1 MKIAAI
7 IVSSIWLLSCG
18 DANFQRES
26 QRDRQTAP
34 NNQDDGST
42 SQEPIPETGSDASKS
57 PDQTTTTPNP
67 QPKENDNKT
76 PEALYYPGKK
86 GPYEVLSYIDN
97 LTDPAYNSAI
107 IYYPADPKAKLIG
120 ASTLSGGFTNTK
132 EQMSWLGEH
141 LASHGVITIVFTPT
155 NNQSLNPTIW
165 ATGHKGS
172 FQKLKS
178 ENQRVGS
185 PIQGKVDEKKIG
197 IMGYSMGGAGTIL
210 AVNELSTAVKAA
222 VPICAFRPV
231 TPTSSVPMLLQTGT
245 DDTVAVPRNIELA
258 YEAMPATTPKALT
271 KFNGMTHLDVT
282 NGGPPIQQDNIA
294 YYGTAWYRVYL
305 GGDQRYRTYLSGD
318 EQKKKVDAGTF
329 AVAQDFRLYAP

>member
-1 MKIAAI
+1 MRLAVI
-7 IVSSIWLLSCG
+7 IISSIWLLSCG

-26 QRDRQTAP
+26 RRDRETAP
-34 NNQDDGST
+34 ETQDDSSKT
-42 SQEPIPETGSDASKS
+42 QNPLPETGSDASKS
-57 PDQTTTTPNP
+57 PDNPPNTQNP
-67 QPKENDNKT
+67 EQNENEAKT

-97 LTDPAYNSAI
+97 LTDPTYNSAI

-132 EQMSWLGEH
+132 EQMSWLGAH

-172 FQKLKS
+172 FQKLIR
-178 ENQRVGS
+178 ENQRAGS

-231 TPTSSVPMLLQTGT
+231 TPTAPVPILLQTGT
-245 DDTVAVPRNIELA
+245 DDTVAIPGNIETV
-258 YEAMPATTPKALT
+258 YEAMPTTSPKALT
-271 KFNGMTHLDVT
+271 KFSGMTHLDVT
-282 NGGPPIQQDNIA
+282 NGGPPLQQDNIA

-318 EQKKKVDAGTF
+318 EHKKKVDAGTF
-329 AVAQDFRLYAP
+329 AVARDYRLNAP